1 MLPILTAIRSSIGK
15 KIIMALT
22 GLSLVLFV
30 VLHLIGNLKL
40 LSGDSN
46 SFNSYAHK
54 LEGLGGLLY
63 ATEIGLLLMYI
74 IHFGLAVSVTINKNN
89 ARPIG
94 YYKKKSLGKPSRKSV
109 SSSTMIY
116 TGCALLIF
124 TVIHLITFKF
134 GPGIRE
140 GYIKVIDGVAVRDLY
155 RLVVEVFKSPWY
167 VAFYT
172 VAMALLGFHLRHGFW
187 SAFQSLGASH
197 PRYTPVIYG
206 FGIFIALTLAIG
218 FLAIPILIYMNFN
231 VGVKA

>member
-1 MLPILTAIRSSIGK
+1 MIPILTAVRSSVGK
-15 KIIMALT
+15 KIVMAFT

-30 VLHLIGNLKL
+30 VVHLIGNLKL
-40 LSGDSN
+40 LSSDPN

-54 LEGLGGLLY
+54 LEGFGGLLY
-63 ATEIGLLLMYI
+63 TAEIGLLLMYI
-74 IHFGLAVSVTINKNN
+74 IHFVLAVSVTIGKNN

-94 YYKKKSLGKPSRKSV
+94 YYKKKGMGKPSRKSV

-116 TGCALLIF
+116 TGVALLIF
-124 TVIHLITFKF
+124 TIIHLITFKF

-155 RLVVEVFKSPWY
+155 RLVMEVFKSPWY

-187 SAFQSLGASH
+187 SAFQSMGASH
-197 PRYTPVIYG
+197 PRYTPIIYG
-206 FGIFIALTLAIG
+206 FGISIAIALAIG
-218 FLAIPILIYMNFN
+218 FLAIPILIYFIW
-231 VGVKA
+231 